1 MISKLDDLYKA
12 EVCLTTDYNSQILS
26 LELTIMAMHFFG
38 FIHNLWNH
46 S

>member
-1 MISKLDDLYKA
+1 MISKHDNLCKA
-12 EVCLTTDYNSQILS
+12 ELCLTTDYDSQILS
-26 LELTIMAMHFFG
+26 LELTIMAMYFFG